1 MLLHY
6 TVEFML
12 GLGGVQSERASIP
25 TPSLSTVHVCLLS
38 VETRAAWNNVI
49 SVWKGWE
56 DTFQQTSQ
64 LKYISPVLQLF

>member
-25 TPSLSTVHVCLLS
+25 TPSLSTVHVCLSS
-38 VETRAAWNNVI
+38 VETRAM
-49 SVWKGWE
+49 
-56 DTFQQTSQ
+56 
-64 LKYISPVLQLF
+64 